1 VNSYWQLIVF
11 DWDGTVMDST
21 GAIVRAAER
30 AIDDVG
36 LPRPPPQRIREIIG
50 LGLRESWESLF
61 PGHGVDGYEEFVAKY
76 RDHFVNGERHAIKTY
91 PGVERLIADLH
102 GVGVRLAVATGKSRR
117 GLDRDLSETGL
128 GRYFECSV
136 TADEARSKPHPEM
149 LLRILDQTGIRADR
163 ALMVGDTDFDLQMAR
178 QAGVAA
184 IAVAWGAHERGR
196 LEAVSPL
203 ACLNS
208 LVDLARWLE
217 NFEPETYQG
226 LR

>member
-1 VNSYWQLIVF
+1 MSSHWQLIVF

-36 LPRPPPQRIREIIG
+36 LPRPPPHRIREIIG

-61 PGHGVDGYEEFVAKY
+61 PGHGAHGYDEFVVKY
-76 RDHFVNGERHAIKTY
+76 REHFVNGERHAIKTY

-102 GVGVRLAVATGKSRR
+102 RGGVRLAVATGKSRR

-136 TADEARSKPHPEM
+136 TADEARSKPDPEM
-149 LLRILDQTGIRADR
+149 LLRILEHTGVTADR
-163 ALMVGDTDFDLQMAR
+163 TLMVGDTDFDLQMAG

-184 IAVAWGAHERGR
+184 VAVAWGAHERRR
-196 LEAVSPL
+196 LEAASPL
-203 ACLNS
+203 ACLNE
-208 LVDLARWLE
+208 LADLARWLE
-217 NFEPETYQG
+217 NFEAEAHQG
-226 LR
+226 L